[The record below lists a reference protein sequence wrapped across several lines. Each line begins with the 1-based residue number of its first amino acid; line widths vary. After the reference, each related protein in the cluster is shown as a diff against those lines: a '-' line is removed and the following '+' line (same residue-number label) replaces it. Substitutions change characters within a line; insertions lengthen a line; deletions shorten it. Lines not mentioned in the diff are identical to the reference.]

1 MPPIVAT
8 SSALDVS
15 GQLKNKRKMII
26 AFKIFLIIHIAGG
39 STGLL
44 TGLINI
50 IQKKGAERHKQIGIV
65 FYFSMLTAGLSS
77 IVLSWLHPNIFL
89 FMVGLFTL
97 YMIVSG
103 KRYLKNKKTE
113 TQGVEK
119 IDWAISIIMLIGGFL
134 FVGLGIWSIIKSN
147 LFGVVFV
154 TFGSLGLLFVWQD
167 FINFTKKSSI
177 KNYWLIGHLQR
188 MTGAFIASITAFLV
202 VNAKYFPDII
212 PGFVYWL
219 IPTIIFTPLIVIW
232 SKKYQVNILKSKK

>member
-1 MPPIVAT
+1 
-8 SSALDVS
+8 
-15 GQLKNKRKMII
+15 MII

-39 STGLL
+39 TTGLL

-50 IQKKGAERHKQIGIV
+50 IQKKGGQRHKQIGKV
-65 FYFSMLTAGLSS
+65 FYFSMLMAGFSS
-77 IVLSWLHPNIFL
+77 LVLSCLHTNYFL

-97 YMIVSG
+97 YMIGSG
-103 KRYLKNKKTE
+103 QRYLIHKKTE

-119 IDWAISIIMLIGGFL
+119 IDWVISIIMLIGGL
-134 FVGLGIWSIIKSN
+134 CFVGLGIWSIIKSN
-147 LFGVVFV
+147 LFGLVFV

-167 FINFTKKSSI
+167 FLNYNKKSSI

-188 MTGAFIASITAFLV
+188 MTGAFIASVTAFLV

-219 IPTIIFTPLIVIW
+219 LPTIIFTPLIVKW
-232 SKKYQVNILKSKK
+232 SKKYQLNILKK